1 MNPVTTSVDDLQAA
15 MSYLRNRLG
24 PNGSVSVFLVPKI
37 PSKNTN
43 LNKNSQSRTDDMENK
58 RPEPDLKDSDAV
70 RICGEV
76 ITISE
81 PVPISSS
88 LSSETI
94 PVSATNSNVNLPDIQ
109 RSNMDEPQSSSATTN
124 NKSRDHSLN
133 ISSETKVMSVEN
145 SKDVSK
151 LDEKTSDKNHTN
163 SSNDPQQLQQKVN
176 SDSQH
181 PQHKLDSSYHL
192 SATRNASNSPSTP
205 GKQVSDTPSIVKV
218 SGSDVEFLDSSAKER
233 LSASEKERVGSVKE
247 GVGFVEGVN
256 SVKEGVGFVKEGVDT
271 VKDGVGSSAKEGMD
285 SSGKVFGISGMS
297 DNVLIASQN
306 YHSARARRYNLRHS
320 VHQPVRFSSIVP
332 THFQQGKIVKTRK
345 RKVLTITLPPLPQIT
360 ESELLSLFYSLAKI
374 HKCEMKIDGSTV
386 NEARLHTQRKP
397 LSCIPHQLE
406 PSKNLNNFSVSND
419 NGHYHT
425 TTASNN
431 GNNEISPC
439 NSINNLIERLESHGT
454 RLTVTRDVSHMSNN
468 DVDLLSLYP
477 EIVMGSPSAHTS
489 IAFNRY

>member
-1 MNPVTTSVDDLQAA
+1 MNPVTTSADDLKAA

-24 PNGSVSVFLVPKI
+24 PSGSESVFLVPKI

-43 LNKNSQSRTDDMENK
+43 LNKNSQSRIDDMENK

-70 RICGEV
+70 RICGEA
-76 ITISE
+76 IT
-81 PVPISSS
+81 
-88 LSSETI
+88 
-94 PVSATNSNVNLPDIQ
+94 
-109 RSNMDEPQSSSATTN
+109 
-124 NKSRDHSLN
+124 
-133 ISSETKVMSVEN
+133 
-145 SKDVSK
+145 
-151 LDEKTSDKNHTN
+151 
-163 SSNDPQQLQQKVN
+163 
-176 SDSQH
+176 
-181 PQHKLDSSYHL
+181 
-192 SATRNASNSPSTP
+192 SNSPATP

-218 SGSDVEFLDSSAKER
+218 SGSNVEFLDSSAKER

-247 GVGFVEGVN
+247 GV
-256 SVKEGVGFVKEGVDT
+256 SFVKERVDA

-285 SSGKVFGISGMS
+285 SSGREVFGTSGMS
-297 DNVLIASQN
+297 DNVFIASQN
-306 YHSARARRYNLRHS
+306 YHSARARKYNLGHS

-345 RKVLTITLPPLPQIT
+345 RRVLTITLPPLPQIT
-360 ESELLSLFYSLAKI
+360 ESELQSLFHSLAKI
-374 HKCEMKIDGSTV
+374 HKCEMEIDGLTV

-397 LSCIPHQLE
+397 LSCIPHQPEL
-406 PSKNLNNFSVSND
+406 SKNSNNFSVSDD

-431 GNNEISPC
+431 KNNEISPH
-439 NSINNLIERLESHGT
+439 NSVSNLIERLKSYGT
-454 RLTVTRDVSHMSNN
+454 DVIVTRDVSHMSNS